1 MWIAP
6 GGHSGM
12 HKPQESQISASTM
25 AICMEGAAGMRAE
38 LLAAARL
45 CQGNALLL
53 YATPTSLPC
62 DRDYPSP
69 SPRAFHTERSRR
81 PLMRWPRF
89 SAGSLFPANAIAVD
103 LGTANTLI
111 YVKGEGIVL
120 NEPSVVAIDRSTN
133 RIKGVGLEAKRMLG
147 RTPDNVLAVRPMKDG
162 VIADFDVTEKML
174 RYFLMSIIDNKI
186 FKVKP
191 RVIVCVPSGITEVEK
206 RAVRDS
212 ALGAGAKEVFMVA
225 EPMAAAIGVG
235 LPVETPTGNLVID
248 IGGGTTEIAVIALSG
263 IVSDTSI
270 RTGGDELDT
279 AIVQFMRK
287 NYNLLIGEP
296 TAEQIKIQIGSAAPV
311 GEERE
316 MEVKG
321 RDLVSGIP
329 KTVRVHSTE
338 IREAI
343 QEPIQQIVDA
353 VRRALEITPP
363 ELASDIVDRGIVMTG
378 GGALIR
384 GLDLLLSQET
394 SLPIHV
400 DEDPLTCVVRGTGKI
415 LDDEEKYW
423 SVLST

>member
-1 MWIAP
+1 V
-6 GGHSGM
+6 
-12 HKPQESQISASTM
+12 
-25 AICMEGAAGMRAE
+25 
-38 LLAAARL
+38 
-45 CQGNALLL
+45 
-53 YATPTSLPC
+53 
-62 DRDYPSP
+62 
-69 SPRAFHTERSRR
+69 
-81 PLMRWPRF
+81 PLRWPNF
-89 SAGSLFPANAIAVD
+89 KLGVWSPANEIAVD
-103 LGTANTLI
+103 LGTANTLV

-120 NEPSVVAIDRSTN
+120 NEPSVVAIEKATGK
-133 RIKGVGLEAKRMLG
+133 IKGIGLEAKRMLG
-147 RTPDNVLAVRPMKDG
+147 RTPDGIIAVRPLNDG
-162 VIADFDVTEKML
+162 LFDDSDVTEKML
-174 RYFLMSIIDNKI
+174 RFFLKTIIDRHL
-186 FKVKP
+186 FRVKP
-191 RVIVCVPSGITEVEK
+191 KVIVCVPSGITEVEK

-212 ALGAGAKEVFMVA
+212 AQSAGAKEVYMVA

-235 LPVETPTGNLVID
+235 LPVETPTGNMVID

-270 RTGGDELDT
+270 RTGGDELDQ

-329 KTVRVHSTE
+329 KIVRVHSSE
-338 IREAI
+338 IREAV

-384 GLDLLLSQET
+384 GLDVLLQQET
-394 SLPIHV
+394 GLPIHL
-400 DEDPLTCVVRGTGKI
+400 DEDPMTCVVRGTGRI
-415 LDDEEKYW
+415 LDDPEKYRN
-423 SVLST
+423 VLTR

>member
-1 MWIAP
+1 MFW
-6 GGHSGM
+6 
-12 HKPQESQISASTM
+12 
-25 AICMEGAAGMRAE
+25 
-38 LLAAARL
+38 
-45 CQGNALLL
+45 
-53 YATPTSLPC
+53 
-62 DRDYPSP
+62 
-69 SPRAFHTERSRR
+69 
-81 PLMRWPRF
+81 PLTKAKSF
-89 SAGSLFPANAIAVD
+89 FPASAIAVD

-120 NEPSVVAIDRSTN
+120 NEPSVVALDRET
-133 RIKGVGLEAKRMLG
+133 RKIRGIGLEAKRMLG
-147 RTPDNVLAVRPMKDG
+147 RTPEGIMAVRPMKDG

-174 RYFLMSIIDNKI
+174 RYFLSLVIDKHV
-186 FKVKP
+186 FRVKP

-212 ALGAGAKEVFMVA
+212 AVGAGAKEVFMIS

-235 LPVETPTGNLVID
+235 LPVESPTGNMVID

-270 RTGGDELDT
+270 RTGGDELD
-279 AIVQFMRK
+279 ASIVQFMRR

-296 TAEQIKIQIGSAAPV
+296 TAEQIKIQIGSAYPV

-329 KTVRVHSTE
+329 KTVRVRSQE
-338 IREAI
+338 IREAC
-343 QEPIQQIVDA
+343 QEPIQQIVNA

-384 GLDLLLSQET
+384 GLDVLLTQET
-394 SLPIHV
+394 GLPIHV
-400 DEDPLTCVVRGTGKI
+400 DEDPLTCVVRGTGRI
-415 LDDEEKYW
+415 LDDEAKYW